1 MIGLE
6 GDDANWM
13 VIGDGEM
20 NGYDVEEK
28 RTKMQKRV
36 KIMDVFSTEVNVVE
50 NVDMNRTRA
59 RKILKL
65 GDQKNRLGETRSR
78 REGCLMGK
86 W

>member
-1 MIGLE
+1 
-6 GDDANWM
+6 
-13 VIGDGEM
+13 
-20 NGYDVEEK
+20 
-28 RTKMQKRV
+28 
-36 KIMDVFSTEVNVVE
+36 MDVFSTEVNVVE